1 MKKEANTKRTDFKWR
16 ICFNENKNGFQERR
30 RKHTSCLFFQ
40 QLLLSGAEMLKSCE
54 EEVWYV
60 VHFITFSHSSQLS
73 GQLLLF
79 FLFQTCVSATMFQ
92 FEIFLFLKLS
102 HLTCSVRPV
111 HEKKYS
117 LENVPR
123 FSLLENL

>member
-1 MKKEANTKRTDFKWR
+1 MKKKANTNRTDFKWR

-30 RKHTSCLFFQ
+30 RKHTSRLFFQ

-79 FLFQTCVSATMFQ
+79 FLF
-92 FEIFLFLKLS
+92 
-102 HLTCSVRPV
+102 
-111 HEKKYS
+111 
-117 LENVPR
+117 
-123 FSLLENL
+123 